1 MGALSNA
8 WPTLLD
14 IAKAS
19 NPDGSIAAVAEILN
33 EQTPMLDDIPWI
45 EANDGGS
52 HKSTLRAS
60 IPTPTWRLFNQ
71 GVVTTKS
78 TTKQISDVCGMLEAY
93 AEVDAALVDIN
104 SNREA
109 YRAQENAAHIEGMSQ
124 ELISTLIYGDTDVD
138 PEKFIGLAPRYYTL
152 SGATTSGNLLTAGG
166 SGSDNTSMWLI
177 GWGPNTVHGI
187 YPKGTEAGLG
197 YEDKGQVTAIDSSNN
212 GKYEVYRS
220 HYKWKPGLVVRDWRS
235 VVRIPNIDVSDLLT
249 SGDATDNSANLIK
262 LMVQALH
269 KLPSTGMM
277 RPVFYCNET
286 VASMLD
292 NKLMNT
298 SNLALQLKDLTGAG
312 GIQRPDVLTFRG
324 YPVRRIS
331 DDVLLSTEATI
342 S

>member
-1 MGALSNA
+1 MATLSSA

-33 EQTPMLDDIPWI
+33 EVMPMLDDIPWI

-60 IPTPTWRLFNQ
+60 LPTPTWRLFNQ
-71 GVVTTKS
+71 GVVNTKG
-78 TTKQISDVCGMLEAY
+78 TTKQIVDVCGMLEDY
-93 AEVDAALVDIN
+93 AEVDKTMADIN
-104 SNREA
+104 SNKEA
-109 YRAQENAAHIEGMSQ
+109 FRMQENAAHIEGISQ
-124 ELISTLIYGDTDVD
+124 AVMSTLLYGDTDVD

-152 SGATTSGNLLTAGG
+152 SGAATSGNLLTAGG

-187 YPKGTEAGLG
+187 YPKGTQAGLKYTDLG
-197 YEDKGQVTAIDSSNN
+197 EQTAYDASSN
-212 GKYEVYRS
+212 KFQVYRS
-220 HYKWKPGLVVRDWRS
+220 HYQWLPGLVVRDWRA
-235 VVRIPNIDVSDLLT
+235 VVRIPNIDVSDILT
-249 SGDATDNSANLIK
+249 AGDATDTSANLIK
-262 LMVQALH
+262 LMVRALH
-269 KLPSTGMM
+269 KLPSGAMM

-286 VASMLD
+286 VLSMLD
-292 NKLMNT
+292 VKLQDK
-298 SNLALQLKDLTGAG
+298 SNVYLTLKDLTGAG
-312 GIQRPDVLTFRG
+312 GVPRPDTLMFRN

-331 DDVLLSTEATI
+331 DDILLNTESAI